1 MESISTLMG
10 IALESGGVVL
20 LLVAAIKV
28 ISPKITGAVTLVPV
42 IVLSALFGWYQSL
55 EMMLPTPSMIILM
68 VLIAGTAIGAW
79 AGGSKIAGK
88 VGEGIAKSQGGNNGV

>member
-10 IALESGGVVL
+10 VALESGGVVL
-20 LLVAAIKV
+20 LLVAAIKML
-28 ISPKITGAVTLVPV
+28 SPKITGLVTLVPV
-42 IVLSALFGWYQSL
+42 LALSILFGWYQAL

-79 AGGSKIAGK
+79 AGGTKIAGK
-88 VGEGIAKSQGGNNGV
+88 VGEGMAKAGGNGGN